1 MRPIIRWFG
10 VVVVAQVLLAL
21 LLKPITGDN
30 KIFVAAAVLIVG
42 NFLWVELCRMRRI
55 EVDRL
60 LFLAMITYTLAFAP
74 LWSIIGRWMLQME
87 PGAPA
92 WLSQVAYPVVYLVIL
107 FLVTGFTLML
117 LRLSFSATEIYESVL
132 RGGLQPWRGWT
143 GRSAAQPNSGPK

>member
-1 MRPIIRWFG
+1 MRPIIRWLG

-30 KIFVAAAVLIVG
+30 EVFVAAAVLIVG

-60 LFLAMITYTLAFAP
+60 LFLAMMTYTVALGP
-74 LWSIIGRWMLQME
+74 LGPSIGRWMLQME

-92 WLSQVAYPVVYLVIL
+92 WLSQIAYPVVYLLRL
-107 FLVTGFTLML
+107 FLLTGFMLML
-117 LRLSFSATEIYESVL
+117 LRLSFSTTEMYEF
-132 RGGLQPWRGWT
+132 RGSLQPWGERT
-143 GRSAAQPNSGPK
+143 RRSTAEPISGPK